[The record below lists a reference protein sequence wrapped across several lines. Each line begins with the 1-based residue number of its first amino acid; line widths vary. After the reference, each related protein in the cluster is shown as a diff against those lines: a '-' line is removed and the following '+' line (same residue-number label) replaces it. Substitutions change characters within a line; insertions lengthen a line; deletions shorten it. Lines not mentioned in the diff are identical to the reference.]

1 MKQKM
6 ILWLFIA
13 LLSCGATFANNGKE
27 PVESTGEQILQ
38 ELKQIRILQDSVL
51 FLQDSLQKARQIDV
65 DSFRMRKHVNGL
77 SEIGI
82 MAQIEDNTNEKFLTG
97 GLTLIA
103 IISLIFG
110 FFTFWYQQQTER
122 HTKNVSVS
130 SQLGVLK
137 DLPRHFYR
145 NLVCTVAMLFKYR
158 HQDNKNTDD
167 SYKAYPSEVNI
178 LKLQTLP
185 EEFIL
190 SIDTSDDKIFDEMH
204 EQKLLL
210 KNYNLE
216 VSIASNHFARKAIK
230 EKSLMNDFD
239 NLLFKPIFLISKL
252 CNLYI
257 MLAGKGWFSSK
268 ATPEDYVNESLCTFA
283 MEHFAKWD
291 FEKVKKGF
299 QNELYKEIY
308 SENSLVI
315 SSSIERSLNQLLKL
329 VDNEKSLQF
338 INVEET
344 ENGQKKYFINQ
355 GKFVSYFMKS
365 KADVIEKNRKG
376 RLVNEVLQ
384 SDDVDFLMETNDL
397 TGKDYE
403 SAIRSY
409 LEFWTKEEWEVKDWL
424 YNMLKMDAVLE
435 LPIIGMIEH

>member
-1 MKQKM
+1 MKRK
-6 ILWLFIA
+6 IALWLLMA
-13 LLSCGATFANNGKE
+13 LLSCGVTSATQEKKSE
-27 PVESTGEQILQ
+27 RPTTEQILD
-38 ELKQIRILQDSVL
+38 ELKLIRAMQDR
-51 FLQDSLQKARQIDV
+51 QDSLQKARQADV
-65 DSFRMRKHVNGL
+65 DSIMQTRQMEGH
-77 SEIGI
+77 SEVGI

-158 HQDNKNTDD
+158 HLDNKNTDD

-190 SIDTSDDKIFDEMH
+190 SIDTSEDNIFDEMH

-257 MLAGKGWFSSK
+257 MLADKGWFSPK
-268 ATPEDYVNESLCTFA
+268 TTPEDYVNESLCTFV

-291 FEKVKKGF
+291 FNKVKKEF
-299 QNELYKEIY
+299 KNELYKEIF
-308 SENSLVI
+308 SKNSPVI
-315 SSSIERSLNQLLKL
+315 SESIERGLSILLKL
-329 VDNEKSLQF
+329 VSDEKSLQF
-338 INVEET
+338 IDVYET
-344 ENGQKKYFINQ
+344 EDGQKKYFINQ
-355 GKFVSYFMKS
+355 RKFVNYFMKS
-365 KADVIEKNRKG
+365 KADEMDKNKKRD
-376 RLVNEVLQ
+376 LINDVLN
-384 SDDVDFLMETNDL
+384 SYDVESMLETHEL

-409 LEFWTKEEWEVKDWL
+409 LEFWTKEEWEVKDLL

-435 LPIIGMIEH
+435 LRVIGMIEH

>member
-1 MKQKM
+1 
-6 ILWLFIA
+6 
-13 LLSCGATFANNGKE
+13 
-27 PVESTGEQILQ
+27 
-38 ELKQIRILQDSVL
+38 
-51 FLQDSLQKARQIDV
+51 
-65 DSFRMRKHVNGL
+65 
-77 SEIGI
+77 
-82 MAQIEDNTNEKFLTG
+82 
-97 GLTLIA
+97 
-103 IISLIFG
+103 
-110 FFTFWYQQQTER
+110 
-122 HTKNVSVS
+122 
-130 SQLGVLK
+130 
-137 DLPRHFYR
+137 
-145 NLVCTVAMLFKYR
+145 
-158 HQDNKNTDD
+158 
-167 SYKAYPSEVNI
+167 
-178 LKLQTLP
+178 
-185 EEFIL
+185 
-190 SIDTSDDKIFDEMH
+190 
-204 EQKLLL
+204 
-210 KNYNLE
+210 
-216 VSIASNHFARKAIK
+216 
-230 EKSLMNDFD
+230 
-239 NLLFKPIFLISKL
+239 
-252 CNLYI
+252 

-355 GKFVSYFMKS
+355 GKFVSYFTKS
-365 KADVIEKNRKG
+365 KADEIEKNRKG
-376 RLVNEVLQ
+376 KLVNEVLQ
-384 SDDVDFLMETNDL
+384 SDNVDFLMETNNL

>member
-1 MKQKM
+1 M
-6 ILWLFIA
+6 ILWLFMA
-13 LLSCGATFANNGKE
+13 LLSCGATLANNGKE
-27 PVESTGEQILQ
+27 PIESTGEKILK
-38 ELKQIRILQDSVL
+38 ELEEISAVQDRLL
-51 FLQDSLQKARQIDV
+51 FVQDSLQKARQIDV

-103 IISLIFG
+103 LIGLIFG

-145 NLVCTVAMLFKYR
+145 NLVCTVVMLFKYR
-158 HQDNKNTDD
+158 RMDNQNKDNT
-167 SYKAYPSEVNI
+167 YKSYPSEVNM

-185 EEFIL
+185 EEIIL
-190 SIDTSDDKIFDEMH
+190 SIDTSDDKIFEEMH

-216 VSIASNHFARKAIK
+216 VSVASNHFARKAIK
-230 EKSLMNDFD
+230 ESSLKNDFD
-239 NLLFKPIFLISKL
+239 NLLFKPIFLSSKL
-252 CNLYI
+252 CNLYT
-257 MLAGKGWFSSK
+257 MLSHKRWFAPKS
-268 ATPEDYVNESLCTFA
+268 TPENYVNEVLCTFA

-355 GKFVSYFMKS
+355 GKFVSYFTKS
-365 KADVIEKNRKG
+365 KADEIEKNRKG

-397 TGKDYE
+397 TGKNYE